1 MSPLYQG
8 KKFTYDALFSES
20 LVNISK
26 LGLDLHILK
35 PADEAIQVK
44 AGDVIGWVKSSS
56 SGDLSFETTMD
67 NSSFFYPSANTATG
81 STLQTL
87 PHIRGHQM
95 KHLLRA
101 HVSQPSLASVNC
113 NFINPGNYAVA
124 ALVKNSVGAVRE
136 DCFVSVQVKEDLIS
150 LILLFRFSESPSNSI
165 NSNFLGR

>member
-8 KKFTYDALFSES
+8 KQFTYDVLFSES

-26 LGLDLHILK
+26 LGLGLHILK
-35 PADEAIQVK
+35 PVDEAIQVK

-81 STLQTL
+81 STLTS

-124 ALVKNSVGAVRE
+124 AWVNNSVSAVRE